1 MIESENFLL
10 EMNRKEVEGLMT
22 ALYSDGLL
30 ASAKLFDESIKE
42 IDDSEI
48 LQNQLET
55 FKEDVGTLADLL
67 LLVSLMKSK
76 WTTNYPKGSGFKSL
90 SSPD

>member
-10 EMNRKEVEGLMT
+10 EMNRKEVEELMT
-22 ALYSDGLL
+22 ASYSDGLL

-67 LLVSLMKSK
+67 LLVSLMESK
-76 WTTNYPKGSGFKSL
+76 
-90 SSPD
+90 

>member
-10 EMNRKEVEGLMT
+10 EMNRKEVEELMT
-22 ALYSDGLL
+22 ASYSDGLL

-67 LLVSLMKSK
+67 LLVSHMKSK
-76 WTTNYPKGSGFKSL
+76 
-90 SSPD
+90 

>member
-1 MIESENFLL
+1 MFESEDYLL

-22 ALYSDGLL
+22 ASYSDGLL
-30 ASAKLFDESIKE
+30 AGAKLFDESIEE

-48 LQNQLET
+48 LQNQLEL

-67 LLVSLMKSK
+67 LLVSLMK
-76 WTTNYPKGSGFKSL
+76 
-90 SSPD
+90 

>member
-30 ASAKLFDESIKE
+30 ASAKLFDESIKG

-48 LQNQLET
+48 LQNELET

-67 LLVSLMKSK
+67 LLVSHMKSK
-76 WTTNYPKGSGFKSL
+76 
-90 SSPD
+90 

>member
-1 MIESENFLL
+1 MIESEDYLL

-30 ASAKLFDESIKE
+30 AGAKLFDELIKG

-48 LQNQLET
+48 LQNELET

-67 LLVSLMKSK
+67 LLVSHMNSK
-76 WTTNYPKGSGFKSL
+76 
-90 SSPD
+90 

>member
-1 MIESENFLL
+1 MIESEDYLL
-10 EMNRKEVEGLMT
+10 EMNRKEVVELMT
-22 ALYSDGLL
+22 ATYSDGLL

-76 WTTNYPKGSGFKSL
+76 
-90 SSPD
+90 

>member
-22 ALYSDGLL
+22 ASYSDGLL
-30 ASAKLFDESIKE
+30 ASAKLFDESIKG

-48 LQNQLET
+48 LQNELET
-55 FKEDVGTLADLL
+55 FKKDVGTLADLL
-67 LLVSLMKSK
+67 LLVSHMKSK
-76 WTTNYPKGSGFKSL
+76 
-90 SSPD
+90 

>member
-10 EMNRKEVEGLMT
+10 EMNRKEVEELMT
-22 ALYSDGLL
+22 ASYSDGLL
-30 ASAKLFDESIKE
+30 ASAKLFDESIKG

-48 LQNQLET
+48 LQNELET

-67 LLVSLMKSK
+67 LLVSHMKSK
-76 WTTNYPKGSGFKSL
+76 
-90 SSPD
+90 

>member
-10 EMNRKEVEGLMT
+10 EMNRKEVEELMT
-22 ALYSDGLL
+22 ASYSDGLL

-76 WTTNYPKGSGFKSL
+76 
-90 SSPD
+90 

>member
-10 EMNRKEVEGLMT
+10 EMNRKEVEELMT
-22 ALYSDGLL
+22 ASYSDGLL
-30 ASAKLFDESIKE
+30 ASAKLFDESIKG

-48 LQNQLET
+48 LQNELET

-76 WTTNYPKGSGFKSL
+76 
-90 SSPD
+90 

>member
-1 MIESENFLL
+1 MFESKDYLL
-10 EMNRKEVEGLMT
+10 EMNRKELEELMT
-22 ALYSDGLL
+22 ATYSDGLL

-67 LLVSLMKSK
+67 LLVGLVKSK
-76 WTTNYPKGSGFKSL
+76 
-90 SSPD
+90 